1 MPSITEL
8 RESRNTALD
17 GVRKLRDKF
26 VANGNVWQDEERSA
40 WEKAN
45 AAYDEAD
52 NALRAATEANDVE
65 RRFAELEAD
74 SRRSVDEGRTIPG
87 QEDRDGRRTREQRSA
102 EGRNRRTR
110 EIEGEQGRGA
120 LGQAEDRQ
128 AAINAWFRHKAGG
141 MVSRADREACRRA
154 GISLG
159 AGELRSTLSSG
170 AELEEIQERFLS
182 RHPSLHQRALAT
194 GGTGAELVPVG
205 FIRRLEEAL
214 LAYGPMWQTSTIIR
228 TDSGND
234 LHHPTAN
241 DTGNEGAIVAENAQV
256 DGTTAD
262 PAFDELVFGAFKFTS
277 RMVKVS
283 SEMLEDS
290 AFDLAV
296 YLARAFGERLGRGT
310 NRKFTVG
317 AGTTEPLGIV
327 TASTLGVTAASATA
341 ITADELIKLAHS
353 VDPAYRV
360 GGRVGYM
367 MHDSLIM
374 AARLLKESTTNAY
387 IWQPG
392 LQLGQPDVINGFR
405 VYTNQHMVGTLAA
418 TNKVALFGDLSK
430 YTIRA
435 VKGVRH
441 RRLTERY
448 ADYDQEGFISYLRA
462 DGNLLDAGTHP
473 VKHLAMAAS

>member
-8 RESRNTALD
+8 REARNKAMD
-17 GVRKLRDKF
+17 GVRQLRDKF

-52 NALRAATEANDVE
+52 AALRAATEANDVE
-65 RRFAELEAD
+65 RRMADLEAE
-74 SRRSVDEGRTIPG
+74 SRRSVDEGRQIPG
-87 QEDRDGRRTREQRSA
+87 QEDREGRRTRENRGRSG
-102 EGRNRRTR
+102 ERN
-110 EIEGEQGRGA
+110 IEGGEDRGA
-120 LGQAEDRQ
+120 LDLAEDRQ
-128 AAINAWFRHKAGG
+128 TAINAWFRHKAGG
-141 MVSRADREACRRA
+141 MVSRSDREACRRA

-159 AGELRSTLSSG
+159 AGELRSNLSSG
-170 AELEEIQERFLS
+170 AELEQIQERFLS
-182 RHPSLHQRALAT
+182 RHPSLHQRALGT

-241 DTGNEGAIVAENAQV
+241 DTGNEGAIIGENAQV

-262 PAFDELVFGAFKFTS
+262 PTFDELVFGAFKFSS

-317 AGTTEPLGIV
+317 AGTTEPTGIV

-367 MHDSLIM
+367 MHDSVIM

-405 VYTNQHMVGTLAA
+405 VYTNQHMAGTLAT

-430 YTIRA
+430 YVIRA

-473 VKHLAMAAS
+473 VKHLALA